1 MGLYKFLK
9 SLRTLANN
17 GDLTI
22 DDAYRFAQQ
31 EFGEITDLLKLQIN
45 KIFKEAGAPSIKK
58 PEPKGDVVPFKT
70 SRDQEDFLQRV
81 GKQVEQDRKDL
92 GPIDTKEEGITFSV
106 PEKGIFNQK
115 TSIDEVTDMLTKNP
129 FRRGGGL
136 DLTTGMTR
144 TAARVILDRNGIK
157 VPDRADAIDVFEEN
171 FGGDALMDL
180 KDVADELVE
189 KEQTGR
195 ITESMGEFLEKRG
208 MFDLKVDKDAPKA
221 MSDEE
226 LAKKLTDDDP
236 DRNNNAMGG
245 LNRIGYRDAGRV
257 IRLASL
263 LKERGTTVAKAI
275 KDAIDNFIQPSGD
288 RKIDADVILDDM
300 LEELD
305 IDRDTLD
312 QKEVLNVYD
321 KIYTT
326 ISKGPGSRPIK
337 QGDAIT
343 SENFGDSQFAPD
355 TRDLDKARELD
366 LEGVDPRDTILPS
379 KEFNV
384 EEGLDDLDNLNL
396 GSKKGDVVSK
406 QLKIMRLAED
416 IQPGLFEKL
425 TDTQLDIIVKYGD
438 RIDEDL
444 LKNIVLD
451 PDPSNQAAA
460 VATLDEVETM
470 MGKGM
475 STDEIMNALQSTPRR
490 KQAEGGLSYLMGM

>member
-81 GKQVEQDRKDL
+81 GRQIEQDRKDL

-144 TAARVILDRNGIK
+144 TAARVVLDRNGIK

-263 LKERGTTVAKAI
+263 LKQKGTTVAKAI

-300 LEELD
+300 LEELN
-305 IDRDTLD
+305 IDRVMID
-312 QKEVLNVYD
+312 QKDILDAYD
-321 KIYTT
+321 EIYTT
-326 ISKGPGSRPIK
+326 ISK
-337 QGDAIT
+337 
-343 SENFGDSQFAPD
+343 PD
-355 TRDLDKARELD
+355 LPAGL
-366 LEGVDPRDTILPS
+366 DPRETILPT
-379 KEFNV
+379 
-384 EEGLDDLDNLNL
+384 
-396 GSKKGDVVSK
+396 GDVVSK
-406 QLKIMRLAED
+406 QLKVMRLAED

-425 TDTQLDIIVKYGD
+425 NDTQLDIITKYGD
-438 RIDEDL
+438 MIDDDL
-444 LKNIVLD
+444 LRNIVLD
-451 PDPSNQAAA
+451 PDPNNQAAA
-460 VATLDEVETM
+460 LATIEEAKIMLD
-470 MGKGM
+470 KGM
-475 STDEIMNALQSTPRR
+475 SVDEVLKVQGEALNRK